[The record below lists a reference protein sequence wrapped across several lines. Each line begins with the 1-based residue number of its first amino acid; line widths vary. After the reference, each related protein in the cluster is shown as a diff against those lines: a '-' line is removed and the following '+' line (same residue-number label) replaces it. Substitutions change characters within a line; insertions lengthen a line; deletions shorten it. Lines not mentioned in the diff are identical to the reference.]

1 MLQRGAGSGKRP
13 FFQWLEDKIMHGLL
27 RPVLSTT
34 GIPNA
39 FLPSRSR
46 FRTSTNRTSLGASN
60 PSINH
65 HALKPTQTRLH
76 FPVPSLRL
84 RSSNSHQSYTRPI
97 PSLPILS
104 LYQYS
109 MHTHTNPKHTPMI
122 HSLFFFFSFLCIPS
136 STTRWADKRS
146 GRLSEI
152 NTSTRRSGSA
162 YRLIFLA
169 FVCLFDLLL
178 EFTLRE
184 WRSRYCDITFEG
196 FCCLMR

>member
-1 MLQRGAGSGKRP
+1 
-13 FFQWLEDKIMHGLL
+13 MHGLL

-76 FPVPSLRL
+76 FPVPSLRF
-84 RSSNSHQSYTRPI
+84 RSSNQSYTRPI
-97 PSLPILS
+97 PSLPVLS

-109 MHTHTNPKHTPMI
+109 MHTHKPKAHP
-122 HSLFFFFSFLCIPS
+122 HDPLAFPFLSFLCIPS
-136 STTRWADKRS
+136 STTRWADKRL

-162 YRLIFLA
+162 YRFIFFA
-169 FVCLFDLLL
+169 FVCLSDLSS
-178 EFTLRE
+178 LRCG
-184 WRSRYCDITFEG
+184 SGGVVTVI
-196 FCCLMR
+196 LH